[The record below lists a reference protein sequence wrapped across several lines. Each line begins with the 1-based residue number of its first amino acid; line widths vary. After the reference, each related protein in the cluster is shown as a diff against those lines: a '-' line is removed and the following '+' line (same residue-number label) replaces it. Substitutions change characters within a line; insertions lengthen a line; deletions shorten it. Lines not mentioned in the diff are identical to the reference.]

1 MQPQP
6 PPSRA
11 VPESTEPL
19 RPTAS
24 APAEPNSPGGAG
36 AHVSDESDTADAP
49 GTARAHTADPIGSP
63 VPIVITYSTTAEA
76 GRPAPAVAG
85 GLEPRPAA
93 RPAPAPA
100 PAQAVDIAV
109 VQFGPYTDKA
119 ANLAAL
125 RDHVRAAAEHGAKVV
140 VAPEYSMFAVKRLDE
155 RVVAAAEP
163 ITGPWASEL
172 RGLAAEFGVHVVAGV
187 VEAPGG
193 QITDRIYNTLI
204 AAGPDAE
211 FAAIYRKVHLY
222 DAFGFRESEVVAP
235 GPIEDPATF
244 TVDGVTFG
252 LQTCFDLRFP
262 EGCRRVAAAGA
273 QVLLLPAQWIPGPG
287 KLDQW
292 TTLLRA
298 RAIEN
303 TVYVAAADH
312 CAPRGAGASMIVDPS
327 GNLLAE
333 LGDAPGIATSR
344 VDLDHLRQIRTTNP
358 SLSLRRFTVEP

>member
-1 MQPQP
+1 MQPQQ

-11 VPESTEPL
+11 VPETPESL

-24 APAEPNSPGGAG
+24 ASAEPAARSGA
-36 AHVSDESDTADAP
+36 AARTSDESDTGAAATTVGNP
-49 GTARAHTADPIGSP
+49 A
-63 VPIVITYSTTAEA
+63 PIVVTYSATVGAERAAAPTAA
-76 GRPAPAVAG
+76 GPEPEPVVAPAAGPAPA
-85 GLEPRPAA
+85 R
-93 RPAPAPA
+93 
-100 PAQAVDIAV
+100 AVDIAV

-125 RDHVRAAAEHGAKVV
+125 RDHVRAAAELGAKVV
-140 VAPEYSMFAVKRLDE
+140 VAPEYSMFAVTRLDE

-163 ITGPWASEL
+163 LTGAWVSEL

-193 QITDRIYNTLI
+193 EVTDRIYNTLI
-204 AAGPDAE
+204 AAAPDAE
-211 FAAIYRKVHLY
+211 FAAVYRKVHLY
-222 DAFGFRESEVVAP
+222 DAFGFRESDVVAA
-235 GPIEDPATF
+235 GPIAEPATF
-244 TVDGVTFG
+244 VVDGVVFG

-273 QVLLLPAQWIPGPG
+273 HVLVLPAQWIPGPA
-287 KLDQW
+287 KVDQW

-303 TVYVAAADH
+303 TVYVAAADQ
-312 CAPRGAGASMIVDPS
+312 CAPRGAGASMIVDPAGS
-327 GNLLAE
+327 LLAE
-333 LGDAPGIATSR
+333 LGDAPGIAIGR
-344 VDLDHLRQIRTTNP
+344 IDLDHLRQIRATNP

>member
-1 MQPQP
+1 MQPQQP
-6 PPSRA
+6 APRA
-11 VPESTEPL
+11 VPESAETL

-24 APAEPNSPGGAG
+24 AVGAPDSPPAGEAGTSDEPNISGTAGTTGNVTYSATVDGDSAAPGESGTTDRARPQERHDDTPHPAEW
-36 AHVSDESDTADAP
+36 
-49 GTARAHTADPIGSP
+49 I
-63 VPIVITYSTTAEA
+63 
-76 GRPAPAVAG
+76 
-85 GLEPRPAA
+85 
-93 RPAPAPA
+93 
-100 PAQAVDIAV
+100 DIAV

-125 RDHVRAAAEHGAKVV
+125 REHVRAATEHGAKVV
-140 VAPEYSMFAVKRLDE
+140 VAPEYSMFAVTRLDE

-163 ITGPWASEL
+163 LTGEWVSEL
-172 RGLAAEFGVHVVAGV
+172 RGLAAEFDVHVVAGV
-187 VEAPGG
+187 VETPGG
-193 QITDRIYNTLI
+193 EDAGRIYNTLV
-204 AAGPDAE
+204 AVGPDAE

-235 GPIEDPATF
+235 GPIAEPATF
-244 TVDGVTFG
+244 TVDGVVFG

-262 EGCRRVAAAGA
+262 ESCRRVAAAGA
-273 QVLLLPAQWIPGPG
+273 HVLLLPAQWIPGPG

-327 GNLLAE
+327 GTLLAE
-333 LGDAPGIATSR
+333 LTDSPGIAGSR
-344 VDLDHLRQIRTTNP
+344 VDLDHLRRVRATNP
-358 SLSLRRFTVEP
+358 SLSLRRFTIEP